1 MKCKECEEQARLL
14 GISGSKE
21 LRLITQL
28 NEAYRDIKRI
38 SNERDELKSQLKEW
52 QECTKMFF
60 NVAGKSKNESW
71 EQFEKAA
78 TKYQQLKTK

>member
-1 MKCKECEEQARLL
+1 MSV
-14 GISGSKE
+14 IKE
-21 LRLITQL
+21 LRLLDQL

-38 SNERDELKSQLKEW
+38 SNERDELKSQLREW
-52 QECTKMFF
+52 KDCTKMFF
-60 NVAGKSKNESW
+60 NCAGKSQNESW